1 MEGRCLHAT
10 FSLQLLVSELLGQD
24 LTSTE
29 WRLILPLLLFP
40 ETLTDLPGA
49 VSAGCLPIYSSLGQI
64 QLGLTSP
71 LLTTS
76 DEPGRPEDRLVMGK
90 SATEER
96 QAAEVTF

>member
-10 FSLQLLVSELLGQD
+10 FFLQLLVSELLGQD

-29 WRLILPLLLFP
+29 WGLILPLLVFP
-40 ETLTDLPGA
+40 ESALTDLPGA

-76 DEPGRPEDRLVMGK
+76 DQTWEAQG
-90 SATEER
+90 SASHG
-96 QAAEVTF
+96 EVCN